1 MEKVEVSA
9 STWIIIEAN
18 GTLIEATQII
28 Y

>member
-1 MEKVEVSA
+1 MGKVEVPA